1 MSADAAEFV
10 VKRVQVCVQ
19 EPHHLQAEITVFAQK
34 LQELLA
40 RNEGRPRLFAC
51 FSGDPLPFA
60 AHAFAQSEHRS
71 RTDNLHKLL
80 LALTG
85 RQQDP
90 HLAALHQVN
99 ARRHTT
105 RC

>member
-40 RNEGRPRLFAC
+40 RNEGRPRFA
-51 FSGDPLPFA
+51 
-60 AHAFAQSEHRS
+60 R
-71 RTDNLHKLL
+71 LL
-80 LALTG
+80 Q
-85 RQQDP
+85 R
-90 HLAALHQVN
+90 
-99 ARRHTT
+99 
-105 RC
+105 